1 MMFYISFIQV
11 NIVPVIAKADTLTQ
25 EECTKFKKQ
34 VPLAGTLVLWRN
46 FNLELIKINYRLIT
60 LTCVHGFTC
69 VVNFHLTDTAM
80 NLLFLFDS
88 LLERHLSILPV
99 TKVSVL
105 ERVNSTCT

>member
-1 MMFYISFIQV
+1 MPFYISFIQV

-34 VPLAGTLVLWRN
+34 VPLAGRLVLWRN
-46 FNLELIKINYRLIT
+46 FNLELIKLQT
-60 LTCVHGFTC
+60 DHFTC
-69 VVNFHLTDTAM
+69 LVNFHLTDAAM
-80 NLLFLFDS
+80 NLLFLVDS

>member
-46 FNLELIKINYRLIT
+46 FNLELIKLQTDHFDMRAW
-60 LTCVHGFTC
+60 FTC

-80 NLLFLFDS
+80 NLLFF
-88 LLERHLSILPV
+88 I
-99 TKVSVL
+99 
-105 ERVNSTCT
+105 

>member
-1 MMFYISFIQV
+1 MMFYISFFQV

-34 VPLAGTLVLWRN
+34 VALAGRLVLWRN
-46 FNLELIKINYRLIT
+46 FNLGLIKLQT
-60 LTCVHGFTC
+60 DHFTC
-69 VVNFHLTDTAM
+69 LANFRLTDAAM
-80 NLLFLFDS
+80 NLLFLVDS
-88 LLERHLSILPV
+88 LLERHLSILSV

>member
-1 MMFYISFIQV
+1 MMFYISFFQV

-34 VPLAGTLVLWRN
+34 VPLAGRLVLWRN
-46 FNLELIKINYRLIT
+46 FNLELIKLQT
-60 LTCVHGFTC
+60 DHFTC
-69 VVNFHLTDTAM
+69 LVNFHLTDAAM
-80 NLLFLFDS
+80 NLLFLVDS

>member
-46 FNLELIKINYRLIT
+46 FNLELIKLQTDHFDMHAWFYLCSQLSLNRHRYE
-60 LTCVHGFTC
+60 LTFFIWLSVRKTSFY
-69 VVNFHLTDTAM
+69 TASHKGVC
-80 NLLFLFDS
+80 LRES
-88 LLERHLSILPV
+88 Q
-99 TKVSVL
+99 
-105 ERVNSTCT
+105 